1 MERPGATRRAC
12 SQQPSRSQ
20 ARLDHDEHERPEL
33 SVSTAGNAPPEI
45 RLRWQC
51 DDDRQDAEA
60 AEAERLREQGKTVVS
75 IVE

>member
-1 MERPGATRRAC
+1 MSSRIARDAT
-12 SQQPSRSQ
+12 PSRSQ
-20 ARLDHDEHERPEL
+20 ARLYHDEHERPEL
-33 SVSTAGNAPPEI
+33 SISTAGNAPLEI

-75 IVE
+75 VVE